1 MFTVPGRRPARR
13 GRVDGEFEIRNSK
26 FEIPNGRS
34 LVSDRIRVLLVITRL
49 ELGGA
54 QRVVLHTARNLDRE
68 RFSVALAWGPG
79 DLLDDEAMAVPNLEP
94 FPIDSLVRQVAPI
107 SDLRALA
114 SLRAVIRSFRPQ
126 VIHTHSSKAGILG
139 RLAAR
144 LERVPA
150 VIHTVHGF
158 GFTPLQPAPL
168 RMAFRTTESVLA
180 RFTDHFVTVSE
191 RDRQRGVEMG
201 LFPPGRATVIR
212 AGIDLEKFGAAAAGD
227 GVRERLGVSADSPL
241 VAQIGN
247 FKAQKAPLD
256 FVRVAAAVRKRIP
269 EAWFAM
275 VGDGP
280 LRGKA
285 EELAR
290 SLGVADRMVFC
301 GWWDDVPGL
310 LAVTTVSVLTSRHEG
325 LPCSIVESLAAG
337 VPVVATAV
345 DGTVEVVRS
354 GGNGFLAPA
363 GDIGALAEGVCTILA
378 DAETRKR
385 FAAAASIGLEAFDHD
400 LMVRQQEELYGA
412 LV

>member
-13 GRVDGEFEIRNSK
+13 GPVDGKFEIRNSK
-26 FEIPNGRS
+26 FEIPNGWS
-34 LVSDRIRVLLVITRL
+34 SVGDRIRVLLVITRL

-68 RFSVALAWGPG
+68 RFTVALAWGPG
-79 DLLDDEAMAVPNLEP
+79 DFLDDEAMAVPDVET
-94 FPIDSLVRQVAPI
+94 FPIDSLVRPVAPI
-107 SDLRALA
+107 SDFRALA
-114 SLRAVIRSFRPQ
+114 SLRAVIRSFQPQ

-150 VIHTVHGF
+150 VVHTVHGF

-168 RMAFRTTESVLA
+168 RMAFRTTESILA

-191 RDRQRGVEMG
+191 RDRQRGIEMG

-212 AGIDLEKFGAAAAGD
+212 AGIDLEKFHTAADGD
-227 GVRERLGVSADSPL
+227 AVCERLGIPTDSPL

-256 FVRVAAAVRKRIP
+256 FVRVAATVRKNIP
-269 EAWFAM
+269 EAWFVM

-280 LRGKA
+280 LRGRA
-285 EELAR
+285 EELAK
-290 SLGVADRMVFC
+290 SLGVADRMTFC

-310 LAVTTVSVLTSRHEG
+310 LAATTVSVLTSRHEG
-325 LPCSIVESLAAG
+325 LPCSVVESLAAG

-354 GGNGFLAPA
+354 GDNGFLAPA
-363 GDIGALAEGVCTILA
+363 GDVGALAEGVCTILA
-378 DAETRKR
+378 DAETHKR